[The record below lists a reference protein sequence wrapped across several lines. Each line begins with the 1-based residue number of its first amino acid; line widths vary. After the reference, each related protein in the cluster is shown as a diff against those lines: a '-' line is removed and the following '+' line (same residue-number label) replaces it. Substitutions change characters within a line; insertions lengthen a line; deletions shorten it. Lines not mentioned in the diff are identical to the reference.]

1 MKRVFAVLVCL
12 FLATGLSWADR
23 ASKKPYQYTQPDGS
37 VITLVNHGDEFHHWT
52 TYNGRL
58 VEQDERGFYRPA
70 SQMVFDSREAAGK
83 ERRRQ
88 VNESRRAAAG
98 SGIAFGEK
106 HFLVLLIEFD
116 DLSFSIPNPREAFD
130 RMLNQPG
137 YSENAATGSV
147 RDYYIDNS
155 AGQFTPVYDVY
166 GPVRVSGKYSYYGS
180 GNDDHAY
187 EALEEACQ
195 ILDDTIDFSQYDLDK
210 DGYVDNVFFYFAG
223 YNEKEGGGTNTIWP
237 HQSYRN
243 AGDYDNVRVFKYACT
258 SELSGYT
265 GTTMAAIGIFVHEFA
280 HVLGVPDFYDTS
292 GDIAA
297 NPEDFSVMSSGNY
310 LNSCRTPA
318 NLNSVERQMLG
329 WVGEFPR
336 LSEAGSYELQSL
348 SSHHLP
354 WVLPAD
360 VEGEQFILEMRDGT
374 GWDAYLPKGMVIYH
388 MDVSDNIVYGTRTA
402 ASLWDGGVSARIND
416 YDEHPCFY
424 VVASLEYG
432 RGKNDT
438 MIFPG
443 TGNVTELTPIPWSGL
458 ALPTRITDITVVG
471 DRVCFNLSADVLRMM
486 RGTVKDTKGNP
497 IEGATVTL
505 SIPTR
510 TSAPGRSIVMSR
522 QAAADIRYATTTLAD
537 GSFEIIL
544 EKGDQT
550 PAFFVSVSRAG
561 YIEQAKEQ
569 KMGSISGI
577 CSFFLRPAGSP
588 SRAGLMRYDPDSQTP
603 FSTMGWHDPGKNSIM
618 AAIYFSAEELKP
630 YAGMEVRSLTFCV
643 NADKGASIHGLVCD
657 RNGCL
662 SAIKAGGMDAD
673 GYVTVDLAESAIKIS
688 GEKGLYFGYA
698 VDGDDP
704 TPVVYQFFG
713 GVDYGLFYSEY
724 DLVQPDWIYE
734 MNNALIL
741 SVTLYDPAASQYI
754 SLSNMGF
761 TAIDN
766 PRWKEGYSAG
776 DTFTFRL
783 LEAKDATIQS
793 TEWLYDGTKTTN
805 PSVKLSAGKHVVT
818 ARIHYHDGSQEEL
831 TLELNVR

>member
-1 MKRVFAVLVCL
+1 MKRTLAVIVCL
-12 FLATGLSWADR
+12 FLTAALSWADR
-23 ASKKPYQYTQPDGS
+23 APKTPFQYIQPDGS

-58 VEQDERGFYRPA
+58 VEQDEQGFYRPA
-70 SQMVFDSREAAGK
+70 SRMVFDSQEAAGK

-88 VNESRRAAAG
+88 VNEARRAAAG

-106 HFLVLLIEFD
+106 HFLVFLIEFD

-137 YSENAATGSV
+137 YSENGATGSV
-147 RDYYIDNS
+147 RDYYVDNS

-166 GPVRVSGKYSYYGS
+166 GPVKVSREYSYYGS
-180 GNDDHAY
+180 DNDAHAY
-187 EALEEACQ
+187 EALKEACE
-195 ILDDTIDFSQYDLDK
+195 ILDDTIDFSRYDLDK
-210 DGYVDNVFFYFAG
+210 DGYVDNIFFYFAG
-223 YNEKEGGGTNTIWP
+223 YNEKEGGGVNTIWP
-237 HQSYRN
+237 HQSFRI
-243 AGDYDNVRVFKYACT
+243 AGDYDNVRVLKYACT
-258 SELSGYT
+258 SELSGNT

-310 LNSCRTPA
+310 LNNCRTPA
-318 NLNSVERQMLG
+318 NLNSLERQMLG

-336 LSEAGSYELQSL
+336 LLEAGSYELLSL
-348 SSHHLP
+348 SGHHLP

-388 MDVSDNIVYGTRTA
+388 MDASDNIVYGTRTA
-402 ASLWDGGVSARIND
+402 ASLWTGNVSARIND
-416 YDEHPCFY
+416 YDDHPCFY

-443 TGNVTELTPIPWSGL
+443 TGNVTEFTPIPWSGL
-458 ALPTRITDITVVG
+458 ALPTKITDITVVG
-471 DRVCFNLSADVLRMM
+471 DRICFNMTGEVRRMM

-505 SIPTR
+505 SLPTR
-510 TSAPGRSIVMSR
+510 TSAPGRNVFRSR
-522 QAAADIRYATTTLAD
+522 RATADIRYTTTTQAD
-537 GSFEIIL
+537 GSYGIAL
-544 EKGDQT
+544 DKNDQT
-550 PAFFVSVSRAG
+550 PAFFVSVSKTG

-569 KMGSISGI
+569 EMGSIYGF

-588 SRAGLMRYDPDSQTP
+588 SRAGLMRYDPDSETP
-603 FSTMGWHDPGKNSIM
+603 FSTMGWNDPGKNSIM
-618 AAIYFSAEELKP
+618 AAIYYSAEELKP

-643 NADKGASIHGLVCD
+643 DADKVASIHGLVCD
-657 RNGCL
+657 RNGSLC
-662 SAIKAGGMDAD
+662 AVKAGGMDAN
-673 GYVTVDLAESAIKIS
+673 GYVTVDLSEAAIKIT
-688 GEKGLYFGYA
+688 GDKGMYFGYA
-698 VDGDDP
+698 VEGDAP
-704 TPVVYQFFG
+704 NPVVYQFFG
-713 GVDYGLFYSEY
+713 GVNDGLFYSEY
-724 DLVQPDWIYE
+724 DLDEPDWDAE
-734 MNNALIL
+734 MNCALIL
-741 SVTLYDPAASQYI
+741 SVTLYDPAAFQYI
-754 SLSNMGF
+754 SLSGMGF

-805 PSVKLSAGKHVVT
+805 SSVKLSAGKHVVT
-818 ARIHYHDGSQEEL
+818 ARIHYRDGSQEEL